1 MIQAKY
7 YIKYTGI
14 PTFALK
20 IKQMSYYMYF
30 ILAQVGQSIH
40 QLAWKDNLDNLRYLE
55 NLEVEKKK
63 VLLSGI
69 VESVGVIF
77 VGEKRYSIDT
87 LVQAFEYFVL

>member
-1 MIQAKY
+1 
-7 YIKYTGI
+7 
-14 PTFALK
+14 
-20 IKQMSYYMYF
+20 MSYYMYF

-69 VESVGVIF
+69 VESVGVTF
-77 VGEKRYSIDT
+77 AGEKRYSIDT

>member
-1 MIQAKY
+1 
-7 YIKYTGI
+7 
-14 PTFALK
+14 
-20 IKQMSYYMYF
+20 MYF
-30 ILAQVGQSIH
+30 ILAQVGKSIH
-40 QLAWKDNLDNLRYLE
+40 QLTWKDNLDNLRYLE

-87 LVQAFEYFVL
+87 LVQAFEYFVLWQSTYNHLKTRLSAVQYFHYHEDDI

>member
-1 MIQAKY
+1 
-7 YIKYTGI
+7 
-14 PTFALK
+14 
-20 IKQMSYYMYF
+20 MSYYMYF
-30 ILAQVGQSIH
+30 ILTQVAQSIH
-40 QLAWKDNLDNLRYLE
+40 QLIEHLTWKDNLDNLRYLE

>member
-1 MIQAKY
+1 
-7 YIKYTGI
+7 
-14 PTFALK
+14 
-20 IKQMSYYMYF
+20 MSYYMYF
-30 ILAQVGQSIH
+30 ILTQVAQSTH
-40 QLAWKDNLDNLRYLE
+40 QLIEHLTWKDNLDNLRYLE

>member
-1 MIQAKY
+1 
-7 YIKYTGI
+7 
-14 PTFALK
+14 
-20 IKQMSYYMYF
+20 MSYYMYF

-69 VESVGVIF
+69 VESVGVIY

>member
-1 MIQAKY
+1 
-7 YIKYTGI
+7 
-14 PTFALK
+14 
-20 IKQMSYYMYF
+20 MSYYMYF

-40 QLAWKDNLDNLRYLE
+40 QLTWKDNLDNLRYLE

-69 VESVGVIF
+69 AESVGVVF
-77 VGEKRYSIDT
+77 VGEERYSIDA

>member
-1 MIQAKY
+1 
-7 YIKYTGI
+7 
-14 PTFALK
+14 
-20 IKQMSYYMYF
+20 MSYYMYF
-30 ILAQVGQSIH
+30 ILEQVGQSIH

>member
-1 MIQAKY
+1 
-7 YIKYTGI
+7 
-14 PTFALK
+14 
-20 IKQMSYYMYF
+20 MSYYMYF

>member
-1 MIQAKY
+1 
-7 YIKYTGI
+7 
-14 PTFALK
+14 
-20 IKQMSYYMYF
+20 MSYYMYF
-30 ILAQVGQSIH
+30 ILAQVAQSIH
-40 QLAWKDNLDNLRYLE
+40 QLKEHLTWKDNLDNLRYLE